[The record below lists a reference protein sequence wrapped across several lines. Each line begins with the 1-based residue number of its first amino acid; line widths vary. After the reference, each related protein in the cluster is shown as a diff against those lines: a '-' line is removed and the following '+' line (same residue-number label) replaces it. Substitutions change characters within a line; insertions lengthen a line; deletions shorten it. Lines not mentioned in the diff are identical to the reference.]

1 MPQPSQAL
9 RCACLTPVRALSY
22 HTVSTLAPP
31 GQAWEHLTADGTWEP
46 YDVSVCE
53 HLRIAAAAGC
63 EDPVVRLE
71 TAEGLMPA
79 RFDLAAGTVLMYTAG
94 GDTEQFQIRQNA
106 ARALP
111 TNHTALG
118 TSSSSSSSS
127 GSGSTAVVS
136 TTSAAHHAQEVA
148 LAADCTHEVAADES
162 CAGTHYIYHYTYKK
176 IKLGKTFTQW
186 YLPRLRTSLGPVL

>member
-1 MPQPSQAL
+1 
-9 RCACLTPVRALSY
+9 
-22 HTVSTLAPP
+22 VSTLAPP

-71 TAEGLMPA
+71 TAKGLLPA
-79 RFDLAAGTVLMYTAG
+79 RFDLAAGTVLMHTGVDDA
-94 GDTEQFQIRQNA
+94 TEQYQIRQNA

-111 TNHTALG
+111 ANHTALG

-127 GSGSTAVVS
+127 GSTAVLS
-136 TTSAAHHAQEVA
+136 ATSAAHHAQEVA
-148 LAADCTHEVAADES
+148 LAADCTHEVAEDEC
-162 CAGTHYIYHYTYKK
+162 CAGIITYEE
-176 IKLGKTFTQW
+176 
-186 YLPRLRTSLGPVL
+186 